1 MLMVPLA
8 TLLVVVSLSSEAA
21 PPSIANEQKPAAP
34 RAQTTGAVT
43 VAAPVY
49 LLPDSTRTPLRTL
62 PAGTLVTVG
71 EVRPDWVQI
80 TFNDGV
86 LGARTAW
93 IERRFITISDR
104 TAAPDPTRPGPAIPP
119 TAPKPSPTKRPPAR
133 PAPISP
139 RAFASVM
146 FDRMSASESFN
157 AVTGKDG
164 LASYGAG
171 VQVANIAKGL
181 FVEASIERSTVDGER
196 VFVFE
201 DEVFR
206 LGIPLEIEMMPI
218 DLVVGWR
225 SLVVDRVSAYGGA
238 GVTFLTYK
246 ESSDFSDAD
255 ENIDERYTGFVVMG
269 GIEYGVA
276 KWVHLRT
283 ELRYRRVGDVLGV
296 GGASAAFDETTLGG
310 IGGGIKVVVG
320 R

>member
-1 MLMVPLA
+1 MLLML
-8 TLLVVVSLSSEAA
+8 VSLSSEAA
-21 PPSIANEQKPAAP
+21 PPSIATEQKPAAP
-34 RAQTTGAVT
+34 RAQTSGAVS

-62 PAGTLVTVG
+62 PAGTLVTIG
-71 EVRPDWVQI
+71 EIRPDWVQI

-93 IERRFITISDR
+93 IERRFLIISDR
-104 TAAPDPTRPGPAIPP
+104 PAAPDPTRPGPASPP
-119 TAPKPSPTKRPPAR
+119 GAPAPSQTKRPPAP
-133 PAPISP
+133 PAPISA

-146 FDRMSASESFN
+146 FDRMSASESFK

-164 LASYGAG
+164 FASYGAG
-171 VQVANIAKGL
+171 GQVVNLWKGL

-196 VFVFE
+196 VFVFD
-201 DEVFR
+201 DEVFK

-225 SLVVDRVSAYGGA
+225 SPVADRVSAYGGA

-246 ESSDFSDAD
+246 ETSDSSDAD

-269 GIEYGVA
+269 GMEFGVA
-276 KWVHLRT
+276 KWVHLRG
-283 ELRYRRVGDVLGV
+283 EVRYRRVGDVLGV

-310 IGGGIKVVVG
+310 IGGGIKLVVG

>member
-1 MLMVPLA
+1 MPTVPLA
-8 TLLVVVSLSSEAA
+8 VLLMLVSLSSEAA
-21 PPSIANEQKPAAP
+21 PPSIASEQKPAAP
-34 RAQTTGAVT
+34 RTQTSAAIL

-104 TAAPDPTRPGPAIPP
+104 PAGPDPTRPGPAIPP
-119 TAPKPSPTKRPPAR
+119 TPASSQTRRPPAR

-139 RAFASVM
+139 RAFASLM
-146 FDRMSASESFN
+146 FDRMSASESFK
-157 AVTGKDG
+157 AVADKDG
-164 LASYGAG
+164 LASYGGG

-196 VFVFE
+196 VFVFD

-218 DLVVGWR
+218 DLVAGWR
-225 SLVVDRVSAYGGA
+225 SPVADRVSAYGGA

-246 ESSDFSDAD
+246 ETSEFSDAD
-255 ENIDERYTGFVVMG
+255 EDIDERYTGFVVMG
-269 GIEYGVA
+269 GIEFGLA
-276 KWVHLRT
+276 KWAYLRG
-283 ELRYRRVGDVLGV
+283 ELRYRRVADVLGV
-296 GGASAAFDETTLGG
+296 GGVSAVFDETTLGG
-310 IGGGIKVVVG
+310 IGGGIKIVVG